1 MKKETVYRPFLRV
14 LSPVAVAA
22 AAALIAGCAG
32 PTVKTAATPEEII
45 RERAQVR
52 AELVQKREYEKAYAY
67 LAPSYRAL
75 NDTQAYRNT
84 FGGGVEWVDPKVSKV
99 KCPDADRCI
108 VEIDM
113 AVRVAAPGFG
123 SKPIPHTLFETWI
136 EEDGQWW
143 YFQRK

>member
-1 MKKETVYRPFLRV
+1 MKKETVCQPLLRV
-14 LSPVAVAA
+14 LFPVAVAA
-22 AAALIAGCAG
+22 AAALAAGCAG
-32 PTVKTAATPEEII
+32 PSAKTSSSPEETI
-45 RERAQVR
+45 RERAQAR
-52 AELVQKREYEKAYAY
+52 AELVRKREYEKAYAY

-75 NDTQAYRNT
+75 NDVQAYRNT

-99 KCPDADRCI
+99 TCPETDRCV

-113 AVRVAAPGFG
+113 SVRLAAPGFG

-136 EEDGQWW
+136 AEEGQWW